1 MTKHANN
8 YSATKAQGL
17 RAAHAER
24 GAALSTALIVM
35 SLLAAIS
42 MTVLAVVTHEAR
54 IAGSDLQRTQ
64 TFYAA
69 DAGLEKMTNDFS
81 KLFAKTSNP
90 ASAQLSNIATSY
102 PTELTNEG
110 FSCNQSL
117 SVDATANS
125 GTVTIANGPF
135 SGLYASVSPY
145 LLTSTAI
152 HTNTG
157 TQVSLQRKMNN
168 YLVPIF
174 QFGMFSNEDI
184 ELYPLPAMAING
196 RVHANGNI
204 YASAS
209 TSLTFQAKVTTANE
223 FITDKWRNGTALGYY
238 RAFMTVGGINVPI
251 TMGSMVNGPNIPGT
265 TAGQR
270 GYSPG
275 SPNGTINSAWD
286 TTSVKSAVSGVA
298 NQFGG
303 QLITRSTGGA
313 SLHLPMELEG
323 APSRELIKR
332 KMPNDTQTLSDS
344 RFHSKAEIRI
354 LIDDESPSTTD
365 AAGIPASQGVRL
377 STFDPIP
384 LPDQAVAANGGRV
397 LWRISDSGSYLDT
410 STTCVLQSISSSPTP
425 TPTQAL
431 TVRGAKSTTQ
441 SVTLHGTATK
451 IPGGAGITGRVLI
464 QIVDANGN
472 TYDVTQQ
479 ILSMGMTEGEPNAI
493 VTFQRPLWT
502 AFTQGGRDASG
513 TTNPILNGDPAYTN
527 ALVDI
532 LANTHVSY
540 DGEIKHT
547 SGSYPILSTTYG
559 YLTNI
564 VDDTASGSQ
573 RTRSDAPPSNSLTS
587 LQTDWGSGST
597 PASTWYTNK
606 DWNAIVPINVYN
618 VQEGSISAGMT
629 ANAIYERG
637 ITNVVEINLRNLA
650 RWMDGVYDTN
660 LLAGTNAVSTN
671 IAKPDGYILYV
682 SDRRGD
688 RVKSMVDLSGATIN
702 SSNGMVDNEDLY
714 GPNGV
719 LDPGEDLQ
727 GKGVLV
733 KDTTELPDPSTPC
746 ASTPAFN
753 NSNRSLR
760 AVQVAAWSNPCN
772 YFRRTVRLFNGENLQ
787 ISGAA
792 GKLSST
798 MGITVSSENMVYI
811 WGSYNTTGINAAP
824 PSGTAALNV
833 PSATYRYVGNQVPA
847 AIVADA
853 FSPMSKTWLDS
864 LRAMFPDTITSRLAD
879 FNLPN
884 VGAETSVRTA
894 IIAGNNLSALAGTP
908 DQGNGFESRLNGG
921 MINFPRFVEDWYSVQ
936 RRWNYVGSFIP
947 LYHSTQAVGPWS
959 YVSPFIIYQPPIRD
973 WAFDVTFL
981 DPTRLPPATPLFQHI
996 EPTGFRQIL

>member
-1 MTKHANN
+1 MSKHSEN
-8 YSATKAQGL
+8 YSANKAQGL
-17 RAAHAER
+17 RASHTER

-69 DAGLEKMTNDFS
+69 DAGLEKMTNGFS

-90 ASAQLSNIATSY
+90 TSAQLSNIATSY
-102 PTELTNEG
+102 PTELINEG
-110 FSCNQSL
+110 FSFNQTL
-117 SVDATANS
+117 STDATANS
-125 GTVTIANGPF
+125 GTVTIPNGPF
-135 SGLYASVSPY
+135 SGLYANVTPY

-184 ELYPLPAMAING
+184 ELYPLPAMALNG

-223 FITDKWRNGTALGYY
+223 FITDVWRNGTPLGSDNV
-238 RAFMTVGGINVPI
+238 FMTVGGINVPI

-270 GYSPG
+270 GYAPG
-275 SPNGTINSAWD
+275 SPNGTINSTWD

-313 SLHLPMELEG
+313 SLRLPMELEG

-332 KMPNDTQTLSDS
+332 KMPNDPQTLSDS
-344 RFHSKAEIRI
+344 RFHIKAEIRI

-365 AAGIPASQGVRL
+365 AAGIPVGLGVRL
-377 STFDPIP
+377 SQFDPLP
-384 LPDQAVAANGGRV
+384 LPSGAPSTGGGRA
-397 LWRISDSGSYLDT
+397 LWQINDNGTYFDTVDAAAKTCLQSG
-410 STTCVLQSISSSPTP
+410 CVLQQNGGSTK
-425 TPTQAL
+425 QADA
-431 TVRGAKSTTQ
+431 VRGVKGVGVNSP
-441 SVTLHGTATK
+441 GGIK
-451 IPGGAGITGRVLI
+451 IPPGAGITGRVLI
-464 QIVDANGN
+464 QIVDASGN

-479 ILSMGMTEGEPNAI
+479 ILSLGMTEGEPNAI
-493 VTFQRPLWT
+493 VTLQRPLWA
-502 AFTQGGRDASG
+502 AFTQGSRDASG
-513 TTNPILNGDPAYTN
+513 SSATNYLTYVLNSTSFGC
-527 ALVDI
+527 
-532 LANTHVSY
+532 
-540 DGEIKHT
+540 DGEILIDSSH
-547 SGSYPILSTTYG
+547 PVVNTTYG
-559 YLTNI
+559 YLTSI
-564 VDDTASGSQ
+564 QDDGSGQ
-573 RTRSDAPPSNSLTS
+573 AQRSDLPTTNWPSPFSSATLLSNLLS
-587 LQTDWGSGST
+587 DWGTGNAPSSNWV
-597 PASTWYTNK
+597 SHQ
-606 DWNAIVPINVYN
+606 DWNAIVPINIYN

-629 ANAIYERG
+629 SNTVFERG
-637 ITNVVEINLRNLA
+637 ITNVVEINTRNLA

-660 LLAGTNAVSTN
+660 LLAGTSAISSN
-671 IAKPDGYILYV
+671 IAKPDGYIVYV

-688 RVKSMVDLSGATIN
+688 RVKSMVDLTGATIN
-702 SSNGMVDNEDLY
+702 SSNGMVDNEDIY

-719 LDPGEDLQ
+719 LDPGEDIQ

-733 KDTTELPDPSTPC
+733 KDTTELPDPAALSGTSGADFPSRVKRAISV
-746 ASTPAFN
+746 ASWA
-753 NSNRSLR
+753 
-760 AVQVAAWSNPCN
+760 NPNN

-787 ISGAA
+787 VSGAS

-811 WGSYNTTGINAAP
+811 WGNYNTTGINSAP
-824 PSGTAALNV
+824 PNGTAALNV
-833 PSATYRYVGNQVPA
+833 SSATYRYVGNQVPA
-847 AIVADA
+847 AVIADA
-853 FSPMSKTWLDS
+853 FSPMSKTWFDS
-864 LRAMFPDTITSRLAD
+864 SSAMFPDLISSRLAD
-879 FNLPN
+879 LNLPS

-921 MINFPRFVEDWYSVQ
+921 MINFPRFVEDWFTVN
-936 RRWNYVGSFIP
+936 RRWNYTGSFIP
-947 LYHSTQAVGPWS
+947 LYHATQMIGPWW
-959 YVSPFIIYQPPIRD
+959 YVPNYEIYQPPIRD
-973 WAFDVTFL
+973 WSFDDTFK
-981 DPTRLPPATPLFQHI
+981 DPTRLPPGTPLFQYVQ
-996 EPTGFRQIL
+996 PTGFKQIL

>member
-1 MTKHANN
+1 
-8 YSATKAQGL
+8 
-17 RAAHAER
+17 
-24 GAALSTALIVM
+24 
-35 SLLAAIS
+35 

-81 KLFAKTSNP
+81 KLFARTANP
-90 ASAQLSNIATSY
+90 TSAQLSNIASSY

-110 FSCNQSL
+110 FSFNQSL

-125 GTVTIANGPF
+125 GTVTIASGPF
-135 SGLYASVSPY
+135 SGLYASVTPY

-223 FITDKWRNGTALGYY
+223 FITDVWRNGTPLWYDNV
-238 RAFMTVGGINVPI
+238 FMTVGGINVPI

-270 GYSPG
+270 GYFPG
-275 SPNGTINSAWD
+275 SPNGTIRSTWD

-313 SLHLPMELEG
+313 SLRLPMELEG

-365 AAGIPASQGVRL
+365 AAGIQAGQGVKL
-377 STFDPIP
+377 SLFDPLP
-384 LPDQAVAANGGRV
+384 LPNGAPSSGGGRALWQINDNGTYVDTADAAAKTCIQSGCILQENGG
-397 LWRISDSGSYLDT
+397 
-410 STTCVLQSISSSPTP
+410 STK
-425 TPTQAL
+425 QAD
-431 TVRGAKSTTQ
+431 TVRGVKGV
-441 SVTLHGTATK
+441 SVNSPGGIKT
-451 IPGGAGITGRVLI
+451 PGGAGITGRVLI

-472 TYDVTQQ
+472 TNDVTQQ

-493 VTFQRPLWT
+493 VTFQRPLWA
-502 AFTQGGRDASG
+502 AFTQGSRDASNQ
-513 TTNPILNGDPAYTN
+513 TNPALNGDPAYQNCLTEIMKTRLG
-527 ALVDI
+527 A
-532 LANTHVSY
+532 
-540 DGEIKHT
+540 DGEIKVT
-547 SGSYPILSTTYG
+547 GGLPAQNTTYG

-564 VDDTASGSQ
+564 ADDTPTGQQSI
-573 RTRSDAPPSNSLTS
+573 RSDAPPSNALAA
-587 LQTDWGSGST
+587 LLADWGTSNWSSKG
-597 PASTWYTNK
+597 

-629 ANAIYERG
+629 SNAVYERG
-637 ITNVVEINLRNLA
+637 ITNVVEINMRNLA

-660 LLAGTNAVSTN
+660 LLAGSNAVSAN
-671 IAKPDGYILYV
+671 IAKPDGYIVYV

-702 SSNGMVDNEDLY
+702 SSNGMVDNEDVY

-719 LDPGEDLQ
+719 LDPGEDIQ

-733 KDTTELPDPSTPC
+733 KDTTELPDPAVLSGTSGADFP
-746 ASTPAFN
+746 S
-753 NSNRSLR
+753 RVKR
-760 AVQVAAWSNPCN
+760 AISVAAWANPNN

-787 ISGAA
+787 ISGAS
-792 GKLSST
+792 GKLSAN
-798 MGITVSSENMVYI
+798 MGITISSENMVYI
-811 WGSYNTTGINAAP
+811 WGNYNATGINSAP
-824 PSGTAALNV
+824 PNGTAALNV
-833 PSATYRYVGNQVPA
+833 PSATYHYVGNQVPA
-847 AIVADA
+847 SIIADA
-853 FSPMSKTWLDS
+853 FSPMSKTWFDS
-864 LRAMFPDTITSRLAD
+864 SSAMFPDLISSRLAD
-879 FNLPN
+879 LNLPN

-921 MINFPRFVEDWYSVQ
+921 MINFPRFVEDWYTVN
-936 RRWNYVGSFIP
+936 RRWNYTGSFIP
-947 LYHSTQAVGPWS
+947 LYHATQMIGPWW
-959 YVSPFIIYQPPIRD
+959 YVPNYEIYQPPIRD
-973 WAFDVTFL
+973 WSFDDTFK
-981 DPTRLPPATPLFQHI
+981 DPTRLPPGTPLFQYVQ
-996 EPTGFRQIL
+996 PTGFKQII

>member
-1 MTKHANN
+1 
-8 YSATKAQGL
+8 
-17 RAAHAER
+17 
-24 GAALSTALIVM
+24 
-35 SLLAAIS
+35 
-42 MTVLAVVTHEAR
+42 
-54 IAGSDLQRTQ
+54 
-64 TFYAA
+64 
-69 DAGLEKMTNDFS
+69 MTNDFS

-90 ASAQLSNIATSY
+90 TSAQLSNIATSY

-110 FSCNQSL
+110 FRFNQSL
-117 SVDATANS
+117 SVDAATNS
-125 GTVTIANGPF
+125 GTVTIQSGPL
-135 SGLYASVSPY
+135 SGLVACVTPY
-145 LLTSTAI
+145 ILNSTA
-152 HTNTG
+152 TQTATG
-157 TQVSLQRKMNN
+157 AQVSLQRKMNN

-209 TSLTFQAKVTTANE
+209 ISLTFQAKVTTANE
-223 FITDKWRNGTALGYY
+223 FITDNWRNGTALGYHNV
-238 RAFMTVGGINVPI
+238 FMTVGGINVPI

-286 TTSVKSAVSGVA
+286 TTSVKSAASGVA
-298 NQFGG
+298 NQFGW

-313 SLHLPMELEG
+313 SLRLPMELEG
-323 APSRELIKR
+323 SPSRELIKR

-344 RFHSKAEIRI
+344 RFHNKAEIRI

-384 LPDQAVAANGGRV
+384 LPDQAVAANGGRA

-410 STTCVLQSISSSPTP
+410 STTCVLQRILSSPTP

-441 SVTLHGTATK
+441 SLTLHRTATK

-464 QIVDANGN
+464 QIIDANGN
-472 TYDVTQQ
+472 TYDITQQ

-493 VTFQRPLWT
+493 VTLQRPLWS
-502 AFTQGGRDASG
+502 AFTQGSRDASG
-513 TTNPILNGDPAYTN
+513 TTSPTLNGDPVYSN

-532 LANTHVSY
+532 LTNTHVSY

-547 SGSYPILSTTYG
+547 SGSYPILNTTYG
-559 YLTNI
+559 YLTSI

-573 RTRSDAPPSNSLTS
+573 HTRSDAPPSNSLTS
-587 LQTDWGSGST
+587 LQADWGSGST
-597 PASTWYTNK
+597 PASAWYTNK

-629 ANAIYERG
+629 SNAVYERG
-637 ITNVVEINLRNLA
+637 ISNVVEINMRNLA

-671 IAKPDGYILYV
+671 IAKPDGYIVYV

-688 RVKSMVDLSGATIN
+688 RVKSMVDLSGTTIN
-702 SSNGMVDNEDLY
+702 GSNGMVDNEDIY

-811 WGSYNTTGINAAP
+811 WGNYNTTGINSAP
-824 PSGTAALNV
+824 PNGTAALNV
-833 PSATYRYVGNQVPA
+833 PSATYHYVGNQVPA

-853 FSPMSKTWLDS
+853 FSPMSKTWFDS
-864 LRAMFPDTITSRLAD
+864 SSAMFPDL
-879 FNLPN
+879 
-884 VGAETSVRTA
+884 
-894 IIAGNNLSALAGTP
+894 
-908 DQGNGFESRLNGG
+908 
-921 MINFPRFVEDWYSVQ
+921 
-936 RRWNYVGSFIP
+936 
-947 LYHSTQAVGPWS
+947 
-959 YVSPFIIYQPPIRD
+959 
-973 WAFDVTFL
+973 
-981 DPTRLPPATPLFQHI
+981 
-996 EPTGFRQIL
+996 